1 MFAGRHHAKVAP
13 VDLFTGLRVRE
24 KAIVRIIPG
33 FESRTRRATLTTA
46 ERFGTREHLRIAN
59 NHHFPPHTLQ
69 RLRLPISALPSAKKG
84 KTRRR
89 GGVGR
94 TSEREP
100 PGFRPGGSVKHPVSC
115 TVSC

>member
-1 MFAGRHHAKVAP
+1 MRTSRHDPGPGSRAARGEATPHGLRNSQGMFAGRHHAKVAP

-59 NHHFPPHTLQ
+59 NHHFPTPHIAT
-69 RLRLPISALPSAKKG
+69 PPASNFCAAKCK
-84 KTRRR
+84 
-89 GGVGR
+89 
-94 TSEREP
+94 ER
-100 PGFRPGGSVKHPVSC
+100 
-115 TVSC
+115 